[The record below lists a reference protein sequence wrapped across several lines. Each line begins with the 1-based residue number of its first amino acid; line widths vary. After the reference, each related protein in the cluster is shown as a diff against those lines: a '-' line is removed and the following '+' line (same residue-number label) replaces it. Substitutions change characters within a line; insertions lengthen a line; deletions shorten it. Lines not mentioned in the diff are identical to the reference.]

1 MIQIIP
7 AIDLIDGRCVR
18 LSQGDYGQ
26 KKIYDGDPA
35 DLAARYA
42 DCGVVRIHL
51 VDLDGAKAGE
61 PRNLRTLERIA
72 SRVDVE
78 LEWGGGLSSDTA
90 LRDAFDAGATQAIIG
105 SVAAREP
112 ARFRGWLLGW
122 GGTRVILG
130 ADVRNGR
137 VAVSGWLEETTL
149 GVEELVAGFLP
160 DGLKECIVT
169 DIGRDGMLSGPS
181 FDLYPPLQERFPG
194 VSFTVSGGISS
205 MDDIRR
211 LDGLGL
217 RKVIAGKALYEHR
230 ISLKEIEQWSLN
242 ASSPASM

>member
-7 AIDLIDGRCVR
+7 AIDLIEGRCVR

-42 DCGVVRIHL
+42 DCGVSRLHL
-51 VDLDGAKAGE
+51 VDLDGAKAGA
-61 PRNLRTLERIA
+61 PSNLRTLERIA
-72 SRVDVE
+72 SRVSIE

-90 LRDAFDAGATQAIIG
+90 LRDAFNAGATQAIIG

-112 ARFRGWLLGW
+112 SVFRGWLLGW
-122 GGTRVILG
+122 GGGHVILG
-130 ADVRNGR
+130 ADIREGR
-137 VAVSGWLEETTL
+137 IAVKGWLEETPL
-149 GVEELVAGFLP
+149 RIEDLVAAFEP

-211 LDGLGL
+211 LDALGL
-217 RKVIAGKALYEHR
+217 RKVIAGKAIYEHK